1 MRMLVDTG
9 AAMNTSKF
17 DFHMWVMSQCLDI
30 VDEFLQCGK
39 DTAYDVVHLLVALD
53 LNDINTDATH
63 GQMIAIIRY
72 KTPYIIAGK
81 GPFILSFALGKD
93 VSLRRVLSLPTL
105 LAMGADINLVKG
117 LLSCID
123 LNRD

>member
-1 MRMLVDTG
+1 
-9 AAMNTSKF
+9 MNTSKF

-39 DTAYDVVHLLVALD
+39 DTAYDVIHLLAALD
-53 LNDINTDATH
+53 LKDINTDATH
-63 GQMIAIIRY
+63 GQTIAIIRY
-72 KTPYIIAGK
+72 KTPCIIAGK
-81 GPFILSFALGKD
+81 GHFILSFALGKD
-93 VSLRRVLSLPTL
+93 VSLRRVLILPTL